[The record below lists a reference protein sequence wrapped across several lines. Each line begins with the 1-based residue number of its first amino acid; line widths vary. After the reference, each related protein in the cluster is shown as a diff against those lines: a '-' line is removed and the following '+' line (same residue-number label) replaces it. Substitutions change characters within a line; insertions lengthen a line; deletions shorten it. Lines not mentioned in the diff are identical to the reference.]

1 MKWYKDLP
9 EVGDYVVVN
18 IEDVDKN
25 SAYANLEEYDDLT
38 GLIHISEVSR
48 SWVQD
53 ARKEL
58 SEGEKTVA
66 QVLEIEDE
74 DNINLSI
81 KRVNDRNKREALSR
95 LNKEQKAKS
104 FLEQLGEKLG
114 KDLDEVY
121 EEIGFK
127 LQKEFG
133 SSFKGFEISVGE
145 ESRLQELFDDEIV
158 TAIQDVAK
166 QNIDLKKE
174 KLEGEIK
181 LEFKQGDGLQRIKKT
196 LGDYEDETGVEI
208 KYISAPKY
216 SIKTWGRTK
225 DITKKKM
232 DSTLEKIRE
241 KAGENEGEFEFNRL

>member
-1 MKWYKDLP
+1 MKWYKELP

-18 IEDVDKN
+18 ITDVDKN
-25 SAYANLEEYDDLT
+25 SAYAQLEEYNDLT

-66 QVLEIEDE
+66 QVLEIEDK

-81 KRVNDRNKREALSR
+81 KRVNDRQKREALSR
-95 LNKEQKAKS
+95 LNKEQKAQT
-104 FLEQLGEKLG
+104 FLEQLGDNLG
-114 KDLDEVY
+114 KDLDQTY

-127 LQKEFG
+127 LQEEFG

-145 ESRLQELFDDEIV
+145 EGKLREMFNKEIV
-158 TAIQDVAK
+158 DAIQEIARN
-166 QNIDLKKE
+166 NIDLKKE

-181 LEFKQGDGLQRIKKT
+181 IEFKQGNGLERIKDT
-196 LGDYEDETGVEI
+196 LKEANDETGIEI
-208 KYISAPKY
+208 KYVSAPKY
-216 SIKTWGRTK
+216 SVKTWGRTK

-232 DSTLEKIRE
+232 DSTVETIK
-241 KAGENEGEFEFNRL
+241 KKTQENNGSFEFSRI